1 MKMDPTRV
9 RDWENHRVL
18 HRNRASAHATLIP
31 FANES
36 SACKGER
43 EASSV
48 FRLLNGSWRFFYGAT
63 PWTAPEGFFGNAF
76 DDSSWASLP
85 VPGIWQM
92 HGYNRPHSFLFT
104 IP

>member
-31 FANES
+31 LANES

-48 FRLLNGSWRFFYGAT
+48 FHLLNGSWRFFYGAT
-63 PWTAPEGFFGNAF
+63 PWTAPEGFSGNAF